1 MKEPFRILVVC
12 LGNIC
17 RSPTAEALLR
27 DRIERSTLAGR
38 VEVDSAG
45 TGDWHVGH
53 PPDPRTVACAARH
66 GLDITHLRGRQIT
79 ARDLD
84 TFDLVL
90 CADHANL
97 RDVRALAPRA
107 HQHVALLLGWSGTEG
122 DGDVPDP
129 YTGDAAA
136 FERVW
141 QRLSQAAD
149 GAVARLQR
157 ELGRP

>member
-1 MKEPFRILVVC
+1 MSDPFRILVVC

-27 DRIERSTLAGR
+27 DRIERSPLAGR

-53 PPDPRTVACAARH
+53 PPDPRTIKCAARH
-66 GLDITHLRGRQIT
+66 GVDIAHLRGRQIT

-84 TFDLVL
+84 SFDLVL

-97 RDVRALAPRA
+97 RDVRALTKGRDD
-107 HQHVALLLGWSGTEG
+107 HVALLLDWSGVEG
-122 DGDVPDP
+122 DSDVPDP
-129 YTGDAAA
+129 YSGDAAG

-141 QRLSQAAD
+141 QLLSQAAD
-149 GAVARLQR
+149 GVVARL
-157 ELGRP
+157 